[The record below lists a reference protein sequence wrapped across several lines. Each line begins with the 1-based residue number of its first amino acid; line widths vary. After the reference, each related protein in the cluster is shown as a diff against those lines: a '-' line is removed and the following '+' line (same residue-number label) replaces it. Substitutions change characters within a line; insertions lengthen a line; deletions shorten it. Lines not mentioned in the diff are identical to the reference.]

1 MSELIA
7 RFPRL
12 ALTALA
18 ILCLIPGTWL
28 LPLMDR
34 DEPRFSRA
42 TVEMNERGSWGV
54 PFFNGKYRFDKPP
67 LTYWSM
73 EPGLA
78 LLGKTEMAVRLHS
91 VVSSWLIALI
101 LFEIAVLLG
110 ATNLRG
116 FVAGAAWLTC
126 LQVMQHGRLA
136 VADVLLVLWVAAAM
150 LCLLKIGVR
159 AGSQRLQFDRWF
171 WGLVGSLALGFL
183 AKGPLAFLIPGLAL
197 AVGGL
202 ALWKNKRSVRPL
214 SGIALHF
221 GVAIIPALALV
232 ALWGIPAL
240 LETKGAY
247 FNIGIGKHVV
257 ERGTVAF
264 NKRTSLPGLYY
275 LLVMIPFLLPWT
287 SAMPRALRDTW
298 RALDWQRAL
307 MLGWFAAPFA
317 IFSFYATQLPHYI
330 LPGYPALMVLIALL
344 PAKTSNP
351 LKWTGKVWCGIAAGV
366 PWVCGIV
373 AFAIGLIGLNRV
385 GDHALPTVAVG
396 LGVMFLLLGTASL
409 QISRGRQLLGIFLAT
424 ASCVVLWPTFQAARN
439 AHLTV
444 RLHAAVGEPEPG
456 PLNAHGFAEPSLV
469 WYFQRPWNFLT
480 TDDDAALTVV
490 CTRRWRLD
498 GPCLRALINREALT
512 PVDDRTVEA
521 LKKLPSDAG
530 APEFVQGWNPGTNS
544 WLELAFV
551 RKRKN

>member
-1 MSELIA
+1 MSERIA
-7 RFPRL
+7 KFPRL

-18 ILCLIPGTWL
+18 ILCLMPGTWL

-42 TVEMNERGSWGV
+42 TVEMNERGSWAV
-54 PFFNGKYRFDKPP
+54 PYFNGEFRFDKPP

-78 LLGKTEMAVRLHS
+78 LFGKTELAVRLHS

-101 LFEIAVLLG
+101 LFEVTMLLG
-110 ATNLRG
+110 ASRLRG

-126 LQVMQHGRLA
+126 LQLVLHGRLA
-136 VADVLLVLWVAAAM
+136 VADVLLIVWIAAAM
-150 LCLLKIGVR
+150 LCLVKIGKR
-159 AGSQRLQFDRWF
+159 AGSQRLQFDKWF

-197 AVGGL
+197 ALGGL
-202 ALWKNKRSVRPL
+202 ALWKTNQSPKPL
-214 SGIALHF
+214 TGVFLHF
-221 GVAIIPALALV
+221 CIAIIPALALV
-232 ALWGIPAL
+232 AMWGIPAL

-275 LLVMIPFLLPWT
+275 LIVMIPFLLPWT
-287 SAMPRALRDTW
+287 AVMPRALRDSW

-307 MLGWFAAPFA
+307 MLGWFVAPFL

-330 LPGYPALMVLIALL
+330 LPGYPGLMVLIALL
-344 PAKTSNP
+344 PAKASNP
-351 LKWTGKVWCGIAAGV
+351 HKWVGKTWCYIATGIPWMCGASAL
-366 PWVCGIV
+366 
-373 AFAIGLIGLNRV
+373 AIGFLAWNRV
-385 GDHALPTVAVG
+385 EDHALPTAAIG
-396 LGVMFLLLGTASL
+396 LGVMFVLLGTASL

-424 ASCVVLWPTFQAARN
+424 TGCVVLWPTFQAARN

-444 RLHAAVGEPEPG
+444 RLRTAVGEPAPG

-469 WYFQRPWNFLT
+469 WYFQRPWNFVT
-480 TDDDAALTVV
+480 PADDAALTVV

-498 GPCLRALINREALT
+498 GKCLRAWIDGKPIA
-512 PVDDRTVEA
+512 PAHDGTVEA
-521 LKKLPSDAG
+521 LKKLPADAD
-530 APEFVQGWNPGTNS
+530 APEFVHGWNPGTNS

-551 RKRKN
+551 RKRNP